1 MTMDAITGAGL
12 VESPCHYDAAASEDE
27 RGRLPPH
34 PQWHSQK
41 IGAWCPGGMRISL
54 RQIVCLFLERNENKH
69 DLINRSQ
76 KFSHSLPIGQLS
88 QIWDYAPEK
97 NL

>member
-1 MTMDAITGAGL
+1 MDAITGAGL
-12 VESPCHYDAAASEDE
+12 VYPCHYDAAASEDE

-41 IGAWCPGGMRISL
+41 MGAWCPGGMRISL

-76 KFSHSLPIGQLS
+76 KFSHSLPIGQMS